1 MTIIEKESDIKACM
15 PKVSI
20 VTVTYNA
27 GKLAEKTLSNLLEQD
42 YPEKEIIVVDGKS
55 TDDTLDI
62 ISRYAQRGALA
73 KWVSE
78 PDGGIYDA
86 MNKGVGMA
94 SGEWVIFMNAGDVFA
109 SQDVLRRVFVS
120 GQQDADVVYGDVV
133 KDGEVKKAPQSYYPY
148 HRMLFCHQ
156 CVFTRRECLQRN
168 PFDIRHRLS
177 ADFKSFLVLYQ
188 RGARFKHVDIP
199 VAIFDTGGVSNRQ
212 RSRGLRDNIS
222 VVCETIPLLER
233 LKFLVRLAVPYL
245 MCRLRGK

>member
-1 MTIIEKESDIKACM
+1 MAARM

-27 GKLAEKTLSNLLEQD
+27 GRLAEKTLGNLLEQD

-55 TDDTLDI
+55 TDDTPAI
-62 ISRYAQRGALA
+62 ISRYAQLGALA

-94 SGEWVIFMNAGDVFA
+94 AGEWVVFMNAGDVFA
-109 SQDVLRRVFVS
+109 STDVLRRVFAS
-120 GQQDADVVYGDVV
+120 GQADADVVYGDVV
-133 KDGEVKKAPQSYYPY
+133 KNGEVKAAPQSYYPY

-156 CVFTRRECLQRN
+156 CVFTRRECLLRN
-168 PFDIRHRLS
+168 PFDIRHKLS

-188 RGARFKHVDIP
+188 QGARFRHVGIP
-199 VAIFDTGGVSNRQ
+199 VAVFDTGGVSNRQ

-222 VVCETIPLLER
+222 VVCETIPLPQR